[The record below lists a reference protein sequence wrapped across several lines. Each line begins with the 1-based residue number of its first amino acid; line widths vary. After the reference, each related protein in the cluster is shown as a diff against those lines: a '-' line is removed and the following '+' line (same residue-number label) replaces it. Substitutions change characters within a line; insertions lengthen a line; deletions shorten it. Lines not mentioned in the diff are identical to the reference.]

1 MFIIIL
7 AAFIFVSFALSQRYD
22 RDMITV
28 VPVTTVILV
37 FILYILAFFRALGA
51 IDIIAAGVLVLL
63 IFFFFRNDK
72 NERKKIISDF
82 VKKITRPEI
91 ILLAVMSLLI
101 I

>member
-37 FILYILAFFRALGA
+37 FILYILAFFRALGTGQYNWNHL
-51 IDIIAAGVLVLL
+51 DM
-63 IFFFFRNDK
+63 K
-72 NERKKIISDF
+72 
-82 VKKITRPEI
+82 
-91 ILLAVMSLLI
+91 
-101 I
+101 

>member
-63 IFFFFRNDK
+63 IFFFSEMIK
-72 NERKKIISDF
+72 MNERRSYQ
-82 VKKITRPEI
+82 
-91 ILLAVMSLLI
+91 ILLRRLHDRR
-101 I
+101 